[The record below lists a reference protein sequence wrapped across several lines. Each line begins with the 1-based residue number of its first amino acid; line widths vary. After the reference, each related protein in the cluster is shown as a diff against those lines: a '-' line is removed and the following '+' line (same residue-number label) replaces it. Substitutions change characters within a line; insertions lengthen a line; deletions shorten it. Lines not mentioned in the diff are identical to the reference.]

1 MNETDYNARL
11 YEKMKADWQEDGV
24 KVSKGA
30 KSLSILE
37 PVEYAKKDGS
47 TGIAY
52 NVKKVFDVSQTN
64 GRRPAAPT
72 LDRDP
77 RKLVAVM
84 LDTAP
89 IDVAT
94 VEELPSPNCDE
105 FLYLGGNE
113 QRQSGALPLRQL
125 QKRQRKLSDTLY
137 PQCSAG
143 KDRAGSYQQLGGLR

>member
-52 NVKKVFDVSQTN
+52 NVKKVFDVSQTTAEDRL
-64 GRRPAAPT
+64 RRPLTEIPASW
-72 LDRDP
+72 
-77 RKLVAVM
+77 
-84 LDTAP
+84 
-89 IDVAT
+89 
-94 VEELPSPNCDE
+94 SP
-105 FLYLGGNE
+105 
-113 QRQSGALPLRQL
+113 
-125 QKRQRKLSDTLY
+125 
-137 PQCSAG
+137 
-143 KDRAGSYQQLGGLR
+143 

>member
-52 NVKKVFDVSQTN
+52 NVKRSLMC
-64 GRRPAAPT
+64 RRPTAE
-72 LDRDP
+72 DRLRRP
-77 RKLVAVM
+77 LTEIPASW
-84 LDTAP
+84 
-89 IDVAT
+89 
-94 VEELPSPNCDE
+94 SP
-105 FLYLGGNE
+105 
-113 QRQSGALPLRQL
+113 
-125 QKRQRKLSDTLY
+125 
-137 PQCSAG
+137 
-143 KDRAGSYQQLGGLR
+143 

>member
-64 GRRPAAPT
+64 GRSLFSISSASPHR
-72 LDRDP
+72 
-77 RKLVAVM
+77 
-84 LDTAP
+84 
-89 IDVAT
+89 T
-94 VEELPSPNCDE
+94 VFCNSSWFIVFSFPGGVLPQFHFCRRTHRQGREPSACVCRRSKDSICNRSPQGCI
-105 FLYLGGNE
+105 
-113 QRQSGALPLRQL
+113 P
-125 QKRQRKLSDTLY
+125 
-137 PQCSAG
+137 
-143 KDRAGSYQQLGGLR
+143 

>member
-94 VEELPSPNCDE
+94 VEELPSPNMGA
-105 FLYLGGNE
+105 FYRTRGLYD
-113 QRQSGALPLRQL
+113 SGAD
-125 QKRQRKLSDTLY
+125 QRCTY
-137 PQCSAG
+137 
-143 KDRAGSYQQLGGLR
+143 